1 MPLADDE
8 LVNNPSW
15 TATRP
20 GYGAPGHNHFSY
32 IWGLGVDDDS
42 VLDDAVCRF
51 LADIM
56 HT

>member
-1 MPLADDE
+1 MPLAGDE

-20 GYGAPGHNHFSY
+20 RYGAPGHNHFSY